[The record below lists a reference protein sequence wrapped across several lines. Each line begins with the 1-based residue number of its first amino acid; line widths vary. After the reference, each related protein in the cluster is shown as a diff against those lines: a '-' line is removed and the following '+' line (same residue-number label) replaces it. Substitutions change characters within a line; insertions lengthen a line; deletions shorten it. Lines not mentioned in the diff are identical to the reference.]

1 MDCGPFR
8 LWTNMNLT
16 YFLAQSSY
24 WYVYRD
30 LVRWLK
36 EKTHLNKAKYLKE
49 QGTLECVLPTRKLL
63 CTRHVFLTC
72 DLG

>member
-1 MDCGPFR
+1 MK
-8 LWTNMNLT
+8 LT
-16 YFLAQSSY
+16 YVLAQSSY

-30 LVRWLK
+30 LVRRLK
-36 EKTHLNKAKYLKE
+36 ENTHLNKAKYQKE
-49 QGTLECVLPTRKLL
+49 QGKWEYVLPTRKLL